1 MAKKI
6 FTNQIDEKSLVLLSL
21 YFFQP
26 ILIFWGLTKT
36 PINFEFVISPFI
48 YLVAVLISLFLLLLF
63 NKQIFK
69 ERTDQSIYL
78 ATALVSTKILLSQ
91 NYLSEVFLSSPPCP
105 LNVRVGANSPSL
117 WPTMSSV
124 M

>member
-63 NKQIFK
+63 NKQIF
-69 ERTDQSIYL
+69 
-78 ATALVSTKILLSQ
+78 
-91 NYLSEVFLSSPPCP
+91 N
-105 LNVRVGANSPSL
+105 
-117 WPTMSSV
+117 
-124 M
+124 